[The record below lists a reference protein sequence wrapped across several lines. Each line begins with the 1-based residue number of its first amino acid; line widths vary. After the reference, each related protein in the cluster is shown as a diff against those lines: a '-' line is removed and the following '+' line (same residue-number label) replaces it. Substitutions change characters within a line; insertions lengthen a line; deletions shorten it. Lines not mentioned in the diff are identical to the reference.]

1 MHPDS
6 LFTGTLKSL
15 PCLRRAPGQADDGN
29 TGQGRI
35 PLSLHGER
43 RHREPRNKA
52 EPAMQGLL
60 LPQWR
65 GVPSDTKGAGSLGG
79 QCRWSHVADIPVCG
93 VYCRSGVGGV
103 VGEHPHSHPH
113 SHLISFHPI
122 LSCPIPSYPVSSPSH
137 PTPAIPIPPH
147 SHCRLA
153 SPHLIPSHLIPHH
166 CTACLPKDLEFSLEG
181 HSKARGPL
189 QALHAPW
196 RAWTSHR
203 CPTVPNIPR
212 KVPDG
217 HKQPRAHW

>member
-15 PCLRRAPGQADDGN
+15 PCLQRAPGQADDGN

-43 RHREPRNKA
+43 RREPWNKP

-60 LPQWR
+60 HPQWR
-65 GVPSDTKGAGSLGG
+65 EGEFPPTQSGLAAWGDNADGAMSLIFPSVGCT
-79 QCRWSHVADIPVCG
+79 ADQGLVVWWENIPIPVP
-93 VYCRSGVGGV
+93 V
-103 VGEHPHSHPH
+103 P
-113 SHLISFHPI
+113 ISFHPI
-122 LSCPIPSYPVSSPSH
+122 LSCPIPSQPFPSH
-137 PTPAIPIPPH
+137 PIPIVT
-147 SHCRLA
+147 
-153 SPHLIPSHLIPHH
+153 SPHLIPSHLIPRH

-203 CPTVPNIPR
+203 CPRVPNIPR

>member
-43 RHREPRNKA
+43 RRREPRNKA

-60 LPQWR
+60 HPQWR
-65 GVPSDTKGAGSLGG
+65 EGEFPPTQSGLAAWGDNADGAMSLIFPSVGCTADQGLVVWWENIPIPIPIPIS
-79 QCRWSHVADIPVCG
+79 SH
-93 VYCRSGVGGV
+93 S
-103 VGEHPHSHPH
+103 
-113 SHLISFHPI
+113 
-122 LSCPIPSYPVSSPSH
+122 IPSYPAPSH
-137 PTPAIPIPPH
+137 HILSHPHLIPPQSFPSH
-147 SHCRLA
+147 SIPVVI

-166 CTACLPKDLEFSLEG
+166 CTACLPKDVEFSLEG

-203 CPTVPNIPR
+203 CPRVPNIPR

-217 HKQPRAHW
+217 HKQPRAHS